1 MEASMTHPM
10 ISVIAVA
17 VLIVAGTVM
26 LRTRTP
32 LIELWAGTA
41 AMPPLQELHAMA
53 GVHNLPVQEL
63 EDQSPVYP
71 AVAKR

>member
-1 MEASMTHPM
+1 MTHPT

-17 VLIVAGTVM
+17 ALIVAGTVM

-32 LIELWAGTA
+32 LIELWAATA

-53 GVHNLPVQEL
+53 GVPNLPVQEL
-63 EDQSPVYP
+63 EDQSLVFP